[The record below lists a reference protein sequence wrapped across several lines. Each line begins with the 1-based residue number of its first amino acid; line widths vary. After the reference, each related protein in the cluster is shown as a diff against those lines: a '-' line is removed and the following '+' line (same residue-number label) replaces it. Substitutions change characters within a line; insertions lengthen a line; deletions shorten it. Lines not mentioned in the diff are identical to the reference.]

1 MSDSRQSSPPDP
13 VLARTGVAGLQILSQ
28 VMTAHGQSDRFEA
41 RPGQRAMAE
50 AVAAAIAQH
59 HDLVVEA
66 GTGTGKTLAYLL
78 PILACGQRA
87 VLATAT
93 RHLQSQIVEHDIPL
107 ALSAAGVQRQVAV
120 LKGRANYLCHHRIQ
134 RQVALVP
141 PGQPLAMELVQIE
154 SVARQSQVG
163 DRAEV
168 LGVDEQSFIWPDVTS
183 TTDNCLGSSCA
194 FADQCFVTAARRRA
208 LAADLVIVNHHLLL
222 ADYALR
228 ERWDGAAS
236 LLPQAGVIVIDEAH
250 ALPEVA
256 TAFFGATLTE
266 RRLTQLVKDVR
277 TLAKAILDPD
287 LASDLRVTLAG
298 IEDAWSALALRLR
311 LAPHQAVLDTKRCAE
326 FKPMAALLEK
336 VLAQAQSLASAVEL
350 ASEPAWQK
358 TAESLYVLRG
368 DLGKTL
374 LDPEP
379 GMVRWLEHRGREVA
393 VVSRPVDVAPILRRT
408 LLAES
413 AVRIFTSATL
423 ATPGTHE
430 NNGKNAAFQHARER
444 LGLADATAC
453 LQVEGTFDYATQAL
467 LYVPHLPEPFAPQR
481 DEAVAHEIEMLATA
495 AAGGTFALFSSHRA
509 MRDAYERVSAVLPW
523 TCLVQGSES
532 KETLLQR
539 FVREQPAVL
548 FATMG
553 FWQGVDLPADVLRT
567 VALDKI
573 PFPPPDDPLFAAR
586 AALLESDGRSSFRA
600 LSLPAAAIALRQ
612 GFGRLVRSRR
622 HWGVVAILDPRLATK
637 SYGQALLDS
646 LPPAR
651 RTRDFALVREFLRD
665 RMS

>member
-1 MSDSRQSSPPDP
+1 MSDP
-13 VLARTGVAGLQILSQ
+13 VGLPAPQRAGVAGLQILSE

-50 AVAAAIAQH
+50 AVAAALAQH

-78 PILACGQRA
+78 PILASGQRA

-120 LKGRANYLCHHRIQ
+120 LKGRANYLCRHRIQ

-141 PGQPLAMELVQIE
+141 PGLPLSMELVQIE
-154 SVARQSQVG
+154 SVARLSQMG

-168 LGVDEQSFIWPDVTS
+168 VGVDEQSFIWPDVTS
-183 TTDNCLGSSCA
+183 TADNCLGSSCT

-250 ALPEVA
+250 ALPDVA

-266 RRLTQLVKDVR
+266 RRLAQLVKDVR
-277 TLAKAILDPD
+277 TLTKAILDAD
-287 LASDLRVTLAG
+287 LASDLRVALDG
-298 IEDAWSALALRLR
+298 IEYAWSALALGLR
-311 LAPHQAVLDTKRCAE
+311 LAPHQAVLDTKRSEE
-326 FKPMAALLEK
+326 FKPMAAVLDRA
-336 VLAQAQSLASAVEL
+336 LAQAQSLASAVEL

-379 GMVRWLEHRGREVA
+379 GMVRWVEHRGREVA

-408 LLAES
+408 LLAEG

-423 ATPGTHE
+423 ATPGNH
-430 NNGKNAAFQHARER
+430 GKNAAFQHARER
-444 LGLADATAC
+444 LGLPDDAVC
-453 LQVEGTFDYATQAL
+453 LQVEGTFDYPTQSL
-467 LYVPHLPEPFAPQR
+467 LYVPQLPEPFAPRR

-532 KETLLQR
+532 KERLLER

-553 FWQGVDLPADVLRT
+553 FWQGVDLPADVLRM

-586 AALLESDGRSSFRA
+586 SALLEADARSSFQA
-600 LSLPAAAIALRQ
+600 LSLPAASIALRQ

-637 SYGQALLDS
+637 SYGRALLDS

-651 RTRDFALVREFLRD
+651 RTRDFALVRDFLLD
-665 RMS
+665 RMT